1 MGNVKDNISKNLSY
15 FMELNGLNNKELS
28 RLLGVNEST
37 VGKWLLK
44 KATPRMGVVEKLA
57 ALFDVNKSDIL
68 EDKSEERDMSDLT
81 PVILAREMKGL
92 SEGQIEIIRAMINE
106 FKNSGEWD
114 EQTLSKNTRI

>member
-1 MGNVKDNISKNLSY
+1 MERKGRHMGNVKDNISKNLSY
-15 FMELNGLNNKELS
+15 YMELNDLNNKELS
-28 RLLGVNEST
+28 RLLGVDEST

-44 KATPRMGVVEKLA
+44 KSTPRMGMVEKLA

-106 FKNSGEWD
+106 FKNSGE
-114 EQTLSKNTRI
+114 